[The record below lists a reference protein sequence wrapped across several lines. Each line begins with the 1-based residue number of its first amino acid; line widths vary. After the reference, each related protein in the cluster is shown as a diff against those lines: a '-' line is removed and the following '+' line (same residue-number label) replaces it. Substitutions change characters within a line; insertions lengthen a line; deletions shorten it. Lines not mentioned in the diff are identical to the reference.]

1 MNLDLLQAH
10 ARHLRE
16 QVREFADGLPAEL
29 RARSAQHVPLRKDEY
44 VQWMHLLQ
52 VRGWATAHWPRA
64 HGGQDWSAL
73 ERFVFEDELARL
85 GLPWVIPFGVKYVA
99 PVIYTHGSAW
109 QQQRFLPAIAQSRE
123 WWAQGY
129 SEPGAGS
136 DLAAVQTRA
145 VRDGE
150 HYLVNGQKIW
160 TTYAQWADWIFCL
173 VRTAQ
178 TPRPQS
184 GISFLLIDMRSPGIR
199 VQPIAT
205 MDGYHHVNEV
215 WFEDVRVPV
224 TQRVGEE
231 NDGWRI
237 AKFLL
242 VNERTAG
249 AIVGTAW
256 AALQRLRALIGPQ
269 DGVGRRQLLE
279 LTLRFDAFEAAA
291 YAAVTRMLSGNED
304 GAEAALIKLRG
315 TELYQ
320 AIAQTLVERLG
331 DAGAAY
337 DLDALHLGVAP
348 CIGPAD
354 GMGWIKEHLY
364 NRAATIFGGA
374 SEIQR
379 GIVAR
384 AAFGL

>member
-1 MNLDLLQAH
+1 MSLDAAYARAQRLREHIRAFAAELPADLRQRCAQHAPLGKGEYVRWMRLLQA
-10 ARHLRE
+10 
-16 QVREFADGLPAEL
+16 
-29 RARSAQHVPLRKDEY
+29 
-44 VQWMHLLQ
+44 
-52 VRGWATAHWPRA
+52 RGWATAHWPRA

-109 QQQRFLPAIAQSRE
+109 QQQRFLPPIAESRE

-136 DLAAVQTRA
+136 DLAALQTRA
-145 VRDGE
+145 ERDGDD
-150 HYLVNGQKIW
+150 YLVNGQKIW

-199 VQPIAT
+199 VKPIAT

-215 WFEDVRVPV
+215 WFENVRVPV
-224 TQRVGEE
+224 IQRVGEE
-231 NDGWRI
+231 NQGWRI

-249 AIVGTAW
+249 AIVGMAW
-256 AALQRLRALIGPQ
+256 AALQRLRELVDPQ
-269 DGVGRRQLLE
+269 DAAGRRQLLE
-279 LTLRFDAFEAAA
+279 LELRFDAFEAAA
-291 YAAVTRMLSGNED
+291 YAAVARMLTGNED

-320 AIAQTLVERLG
+320 AIAETLIERLG
-331 DAGAAY
+331 DAGVAY
-337 DLDALHLGVAP
+337 DPDALHRGAAQ

-354 GMGWIKEHLY
+354 GGGLIKEHLY

-379 GIVAR
+379 GIVAS
-384 AAFGL
+384 AVFGL